1 MRAVLFLFLIISG
14 STVLAQKKCN
24 SNHVLFSSPSGSI
37 PQQIRS
43 LGNNPQIKCL
53 RNIHNKQ
60 QFLNAVKSCL
70 SKEIYK
76 QDQEELNE
84 LLQQIGLSN
93 GAADL
98 TENNLNYE
106 SIPYGTRGM
115 LGYKKN
121 KQIGYLYAELIP
133 EGHAGVKGWKVTG
146 PDGCFLY
153 IFTACGNAFYP
164 EQPCPGCPTISI
176 TTPGEEVK
184 IECEA
189 KTRKKELIIEV
200 VLVRSKKVRLQQEQ
214 KAAPRRMLMPVDS
227 MILHR
232 ETRSMEEADGV
243 KTNYTIKLAPYTFS
257 QEICTDTSINIPLKL
272 EKQETAA
279 ATLTSGS
286 SSETIR
292 IRKQVNRR
300 TLKFFR
306 KLAEKE
312 NSTN

>member
-1 MRAVLFLFLIISG
+1 MRAVLFLFLVITG
-14 STVLAQKKCN
+14 STVLAQKKCH
-24 SNHVLFSSPSGSI
+24 SSHVLFSSPSGSL

-70 SKEIYK
+70 GKDIYK
-76 QDQEELNE
+76 QDLDELNE
-84 LLQQIGLSN
+84 LLQQIGFSN

-98 TENNLNYE
+98 TEDNLSYE
-106 SIPYGTRGM
+106 TIPYGTRGM

-121 KQIGYLYAELIP
+121 KQIGYLYAELVP
-133 EGHAGVKGWKVTG
+133 QGHAGVKGWKVTG

-164 EQPCPGCPTISI
+164 EQPCPGCPTVNIS
-176 TTPGEEVK
+176 TPGDEVK

-189 KTRKKELIIEV
+189 KTRKKELTIEV
-200 VLVRSKKVRLQQEQ
+200 ILIRSKKVRLQQQQ
-214 KAAPRRMLMPVDS
+214 KTGPGRVLMAVDS
-227 MILHR
+227 LTIHR
-232 ETRSMEEADGV
+232 ETRFIEEADGV
-243 KTNYTIKLAPYTFS
+243 KTNYTVKLAPYSFS
-257 QEICTDTSINIPLKL
+257 QEICADTSINITLKL
-272 EKQETAA
+272 EKQETASVS
-279 ATLTSGS
+279 ATS
-286 SSETIR
+286 SSSAESIR

-312 NSTN
+312 SSVN